1 MIRQRRITPDG
12 EDMAERRITPGGVL
26 CSIVVTLAVLVG
38 AGPVRASTGTIPW
51 EITADSLVRLDEPN
65 SILAEG
71 NVIMIRPKNL
81 GPGGMFIRADWA
93 RYDVERGTVKAR
105 GNVYILS
112 GRDEITAKSVDMDLG
127 SETGTFRDSTIFM
140 AENHMY
146 VTGQEVVKTGEFSY
160 TLKKGWA
167 TACKPEEGKSPPWSF
182 TSSTT
187 KLTVD
192 GMAQMTNAVFH
203 VKNAPLAYT
212 PYFTFPAKTKR
223 ESGLLFPE
231 WSHSSRSGLGLMV
244 PLFSMSPPA
253 RISPSIPVTS
263 PRGASSMA
271 ENSAM

>member
-38 AGPVRASTGTIPW
+38 AGPVLASTGTIPW

-71 NVIMIRPKNL
+71 NVVMVRPKNL
-81 GPGGMFIRADWA
+81 GSGGMFIRADWA

-160 TLKKGWA
+160 
-167 TACKPEEGKSPPWSF
+167 
-182 TSSTT
+182 
-187 KLTVD
+187 
-192 GMAQMTNAVFH
+192 
-203 VKNAPLAYT
+203 
-212 PYFTFPAKTKR
+212 
-223 ESGLLFPE
+223 
-231 WSHSSRSGLGLMV
+231 
-244 PLFSMSPPA
+244 
-253 RISPSIPVTS
+253 
-263 PRGASSMA
+263 
-271 ENSAM
+271 